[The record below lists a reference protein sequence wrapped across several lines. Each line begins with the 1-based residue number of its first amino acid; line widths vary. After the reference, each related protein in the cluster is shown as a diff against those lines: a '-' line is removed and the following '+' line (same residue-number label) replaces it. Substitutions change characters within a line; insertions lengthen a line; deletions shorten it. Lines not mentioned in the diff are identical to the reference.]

1 MILIFLTS
9 FLLLIVLSYFFEVI
23 PQLFLINIIFIGF
36 INSKSITIR
45 LFVLL
50 IGFLS
55 DLFFFSNYYIYTL
68 YYFLVYLIIQHVLKT
83 YFILEYHNLTIFLI
97 IFITLQKVFF
107 FFIYNALLI
116 DNLLPNVFPDFFIEI
131 IFTIAVG
138 LIYLK
143 IFKKRIEIKDEF

>member
-1 MILIFLTS
+1 MIIIFLTS
-9 FLLLIVLSYFFEVI
+9 FLLLIVLSYFFEII
-23 PQLFLINIIFIGF
+23 PQLFLINVIFIGF

-68 YYFLVYLIIQHVLKT
+68 YYFLVYLIIHHALKT
-83 YFILEYHNLTIFLI
+83 YFILEYHNLTVFLI

-107 FFIYNALLI
+107 FFIYYALLI
-116 DNLLPNVFPDFFIEI
+116 ENLLPNVFPDFFIEMF
-131 IFTIAVG
+131 FTIAVG

-143 IFKKRIEIKDEF
+143 IFKKRIEVKDEF